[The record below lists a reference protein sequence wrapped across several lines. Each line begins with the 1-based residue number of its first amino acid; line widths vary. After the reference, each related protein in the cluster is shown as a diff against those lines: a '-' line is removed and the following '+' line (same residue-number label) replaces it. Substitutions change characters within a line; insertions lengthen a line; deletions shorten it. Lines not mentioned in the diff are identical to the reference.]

1 MSISYKVVEDQP
13 QVTTPTPS
21 VEDVYSSSFEPV
33 SAAYQM
39 VVDPALE
46 SAAVGADL
54 VTLGLNELNKF
65 LGNSSA
71 VLDFEYRKSNYG
83 LPSDMVTRF
92 RSEMSQ
98 ALGIEEPQTR
108 AEIGAEK
115 IGDFLKYAAYYGV
128 LQPLLNRIPVLKTI
142 NKSIIKEIKEKPL
155 LVAGT
160 EAAAITAGTEAEFR
174 GADPT
179 TTALAEIG
187 TSFSIPGIYNQIQKR
202 VFRTLTDKEI
212 IKQYGLSNFQK
223 ASQMIQEILT
233 KGPKETTAQARARVS
248 AQLSKEAP
256 EGTPITVITGDEGFT
271 PIEAYLIKEFGESS
285 AKERDKLYL
294 NTLQSIFGNRQNV
307 KTSADFLRDM
317 QKRNELSLDNL
328 INKNAE
334 LAADELDNLKPDST
348 AEELSQSLFDS
359 LNKSFRQGKEYEDK
373 LWANV
378 DLDRYAYKVQGARK
392 KFLELYENLGDPQK
406 VDMPSEAIKFLQEP
420 GKLKSV
426 RDVYSLYSK
435 LGEVASAARN
445 EKSFNTARLATQIRK
460 ALLDDLD
467 KIDGVGTALDEARQY
482 SRLMNEKFNRGIVG
496 DILNVTEE
504 GLPKVEPT
512 LVSKKVK
519 AGEEGR
525 ITIEQISKAIKK
537 PGYDE
542 FTPITQEEFGTL
554 STFMDVIRERFVREA
569 SNADGEIDVRKA
581 GRFIEKYSQIL
592 NQRQFQPL
600 KLQLES
606 ATDVTDALRS
616 DVADYNDLY
625 KTRFGTK
632 GQGAFNKFINAN
644 SSNRMRSILEGGN
657 PEGQMDEL
665 ITLVQDASPQD
676 FKNLGIQKSDVLQG
690 FKDSVYDYVIQQG
703 TKGTEGEFSTLREL
717 FRNPEKKAAL
727 QKVLSKAELD
737 NLDRYVTQIEKF
749 NKYKIKVKGDF
760 EEIGKLSIFDNLLA
774 LASGAALGKVLPGS
788 SLIAI
793 GYGKRTVLAALAN
806 LKKGEVRDIL
816 SDAFQDP
823 KLFDAL
829 LMNQKT
835 IEAGGLS
842 KKINYLNKYLLS
854 RGITYGAETPTR
866 ERTEE
871 IMEKD
876 LGLSDRSKAI
886 IELLNPFSETRL
898 PKRDTIELLN
908 PFSETRLSMTPG
920 IGRFFRDGQ

>member
-21 VEDVYSSSFEPV
+21 REDLYSSSLSPAA
-33 SAAYQM
+33 AAYQM
-39 VVDPALE
+39 VGDPLLE

-54 VTLGLNELNKF
+54 VTFGMNELNKF
-65 LGNSSA
+65 LGNSA
-71 VLDFEYRKSNYG
+71 GVLDYEYRKNNYG

-92 RSEMSQ
+92 RSEISQ
-98 ALGIEEPQTR
+98 TLGIEEPETR
-108 AEIGAEK
+108 AQIGAEK

-128 LQPLLNRIPVLKTI
+128 LQPVLNRIPVLKTI

-160 EAAAITAGTEAEFR
+160 EAGAIAAGTEAEFR
-174 GADPT
+174 GAGPK
-179 TTALAEIG
+179 TTAAVEIG
-187 TSFSIPGIYNQIQKR
+187 TSFSLPAIYNQIQKR

-233 KGPKETTAQARARVS
+233 KSPEEVS
-248 AQLSKEAP
+248 AQLAKETA
-256 EGTPITVITGDEGFT
+256 EGTPISIITGDEGFT
-271 PIEAYLIKEFGESS
+271 PIEAYLMKEFGESS

-317 QKRNELSLDNL
+317 QKRNDLSLDNL

-334 LAADELDNLKPDST
+334 LSANQLDDLKPDST

-378 DLDRYAYKVQGARK
+378 DLDRYAYKIQGARK

-435 LGEVASAARN
+435 LGEVAAIARN

-554 STFMDVIRERFVREA
+554 STFMDVIRERFVRDA
-569 SNADGEIDVRKA
+569 SNANGEIDVRKA

-606 ATDVTDALRS
+606 ATDATDALRS
-616 DVADYNDLY
+616 DVADYTDLY

-657 PEGQMDEL
+657 PVGQMDEL
-665 ITLVQDASPQD
+665 IDLVQGASPKD
-676 FKNLGIQKSDVLQG
+676 FKELGIQKSDVLQG

-703 TKGTEGEFSTLREL
+703 TKGTEVNFSTLKEL

-737 NLDRYVTQIEKF
+737 NLDRYVQQIEKF
-749 NKYKIKVKGDF
+749 NEYKIKVKGDF
-760 EEIGKLSIFDNLLA
+760 DEIGKLSVFDNLLA

-806 LKKGEVRDIL
+806 LKKGEVRAIL
-816 SDAFQDP
+816 NDAFQDP

-886 IELLNPFSETRL
+886 IELLNPLSEPRL

>member
-13 QVTTPTPS
+13 QVTPTPTPS
-21 VEDVYSSSFEPV
+21 VEDVYSSSLQPAAV
-33 SAAYQM
+33 AYQM
-39 VVDPALE
+39 VGDPLLE

-54 VTLGLNELNKF
+54 VTVGMNEINKF
-65 LGNSSA
+65 LGNNSA
-71 VLDFEYRKSNYG
+71 VLDFEYRKRNYG

-92 RSEMSQ
+92 RSEISE
-98 ALGIEEPQTR
+98 ALGIEEPETR
-108 AEIGAEK
+108 GQIGAEK

-128 LQPLLNRIPVLKTI
+128 LQPVLNRIPILKTI
-142 NKSIIKEIKEKPL
+142 NKSIIKEVKEKPL

-160 EAAAITAGTEAEFR
+160 EAGAIAAGTEAEFR
-174 GADPT
+174 GAGPI
-179 TTALAEIG
+179 TTAAAEIG
-187 TSFSIPGIYNQIQKR
+187 TSLTIPGLYNQLQKR
-202 VFRTLTDKEI
+202 AFRTLTDKEI

-233 KGPKETTAQARARVS
+233 KSPEEVS
-248 AQLSKEAP
+248 AQLAKEAP
-256 EGTPITVITGDEGFT
+256 EGTPISIITGDEGFT
-271 PIEAYLIKEFGESS
+271 PIEAYLMKEFGESS

-334 LAADELDNLKPDST
+334 LAADELDNLKPDSS

-373 LWANV
+373 LWASV

-406 VDMPSEAIKFLQEP
+406 VDMPAEAIKFLQEP

-435 LGEVASAARN
+435 LGEVAAAARN

-504 GLPKVEPT
+504 GLPKIEPT

-554 STFMDVIRERFVREA
+554 STFMDVIRERFVRDA
-569 SNADGEIDVRKA
+569 SNDAGEIDVRKA

-606 ATDVTDALRS
+606 ATDATDALRS
-616 DVADYNDLY
+616 DVADFTDLY
-625 KTRFGTK
+625 KSRFGTK

-644 SSNRMRSILEGGN
+644 SSNRMSSILDGGN
-657 PEGQMDEL
+657 PVGQMEEL
-665 ITLVQDASPQD
+665 IDLVQGASPKD
-676 FKNLGIQKSDVLQG
+676 FKELGIQKSDVLQG
-690 FKDSVYDYVIQQG
+690 FKDSVYDYVIKQG

-749 NKYKIKVKGDF
+749 NKYKIKVQGDF
-760 EEIGKLSIFDNLLA
+760 QEIGKLTILDNLLA

-806 LKKGEVRDIL
+806 LKKSEVRDIL

-871 IMEKD
+871 IIEKD

-886 IELLNPFSETRL
+886 IELLNPLSEPRL

-908 PFSETRLSMTPG
+908 PFSETRLSTTPV
-920 IGRFFRDGQ
+920 IGRFFQEGQ

>member
-21 VEDVYSSSFEPV
+21 REDLYSSSLSPAA
-33 SAAYQM
+33 AAYQM
-39 VVDPALE
+39 VGDPLLE

-54 VTLGLNELNKF
+54 VTFGMNELNKF
-65 LGNSSA
+65 LGNSA
-71 VLDFEYRKSNYG
+71 GVLDYEYRKNNYG

-92 RSEMSQ
+92 RSEISQ
-98 ALGIEEPQTR
+98 TLGIEEPETR
-108 AEIGAEK
+108 AQIGAEK

-128 LQPLLNRIPVLKTI
+128 LQPVLNRIPVLKTI

-160 EAAAITAGTEAEFR
+160 EAGAIAAGTEAEFR
-174 GADPT
+174 GAGPK
-179 TTALAEIG
+179 TTAAVEIG
-187 TSFSIPGIYNQIQKR
+187 TSFSLPAIYNQIQKR

-233 KGPKETTAQARARVS
+233 KSPEEVS
-248 AQLSKEAP
+248 AQLAKETT
-256 EGTPITVITGDEGFT
+256 EGTPISIITGDEGFT
-271 PIEAYLIKEFGESS
+271 PIEAYLMKEFGESS

-317 QKRNELSLDNL
+317 QKRNDLSLDNL

-334 LAADELDNLKPDST
+334 LSANQLDDLKPDST

-378 DLDRYAYKVQGARK
+378 DLDRYAYKIQGARK

-435 LGEVASAARN
+435 LGEVAAIARN

-554 STFMDVIRERFVREA
+554 STFMDVIRERFVRDA
-569 SNADGEIDVRKA
+569 SNANGEIDVRKA

-606 ATDVTDALRS
+606 ATDATDALRS
-616 DVADYNDLY
+616 DVADYTDLY

-657 PEGQMDEL
+657 PVGQMDEL
-665 ITLVQDASPQD
+665 IDLVQGASPKD
-676 FKNLGIQKSDVLQG
+676 FKK
-690 FKDSVYDYVIQQG
+690 
-703 TKGTEGEFSTLREL
+703 
-717 FRNPEKKAAL
+717 
-727 QKVLSKAELD
+727 
-737 NLDRYVTQIEKF
+737 
-749 NKYKIKVKGDF
+749 
-760 EEIGKLSIFDNLLA
+760 
-774 LASGAALGKVLPGS
+774 
-788 SLIAI
+788 
-793 GYGKRTVLAALAN
+793 
-806 LKKGEVRDIL
+806 
-816 SDAFQDP
+816 
-823 KLFDAL
+823 
-829 LMNQKT
+829 
-835 IEAGGLS
+835 
-842 KKINYLNKYLLS
+842 
-854 RGITYGAETPTR
+854 TPTG
-866 ERTEE
+866 
-871 IMEKD
+871 KH
-876 LGLSDRSKAI
+876 
-886 IELLNPFSETRL
+886 LN
-898 PKRDTIELLN
+898 
-908 PFSETRLSMTPG
+908 
-920 IGRFFRDGQ
+920 Q

>member
-21 VEDVYSSSFEPV
+21 REDLYSSSLSPAA
-33 SAAYQM
+33 AAYQM
-39 VVDPALE
+39 VGDPLLE

-54 VTLGLNELNKF
+54 VTFGMNELNKF
-65 LGNSSA
+65 LGNSA
-71 VLDFEYRKSNYG
+71 GVLDYEYRKNNYG

-92 RSEMSQ
+92 RSEISQ
-98 ALGIEEPQTR
+98 TLGIEEPETR
-108 AEIGAEK
+108 AQIGAEK

-128 LQPLLNRIPVLKTI
+128 LQPVLNRIPVLKTI

-160 EAAAITAGTEAEFR
+160 EAGAIAAGTEAEFR
-174 GADPT
+174 GAGPK
-179 TTALAEIG
+179 TTAAVEIG
-187 TSFSIPGIYNQIQKR
+187 TSFSLPAIYNQLQKR

-233 KGPKETTAQARARVS
+233 KSPEEVS
-248 AQLSKEAP
+248 AQLAKETA
-256 EGTPITVITGDEGFT
+256 EGTPISIITGDEGFT
-271 PIEAYLIKEFGESS
+271 PIEAYLMKEFGESS

-317 QKRNELSLDNL
+317 QKRNDLSLDNL

-334 LAADELDNLKPDST
+334 LSANQLDELKPNST

-554 STFMDVIRERFVREA
+554 STFMDVIRERFVRDA
-569 SNADGEIDVRKA
+569 SNANGEIDVRKA

-606 ATDVTDALRS
+606 ATDATDALRS
-616 DVADYNDLY
+616 DVADYTDLY

-657 PEGQMDEL
+657 PVGQIDEL

-737 NLDRYVTQIEKF
+737 NLDRYVQQIEKF
-749 NKYKIKVKGDF
+749 NEYKIKVKGDF
-760 EEIGKLSIFDNLLA
+760 DEIGKLSVFDNLLA

-806 LKKGEVRDIL
+806 LKKGEVRAIL
-816 SDAFQDP
+816 NDAFQDP

-886 IELLNPFSETRL
+886 IELLNPLSEPRL

-908 PFSETRLSMTPG
+908 PFSETRLSTTPG

>member
-21 VEDVYSSSFEPV
+21 VEDVYSSSLQPV

-54 VTLGLNELNKF
+54 VTFGMNEINKF
-65 LGNSSA
+65 LGNSGA

-160 EAAAITAGTEAEFR
+160 EAAAIAAGTEAEFR

-187 TSFSIPGIYNQIQKR
+187 TSLTTPGLYNQARKQVSK
-202 VFRTLTDKEI
+202 FLTNKEI

-233 KGPKETTAQARARVS
+233 KSPEEVS
-248 AQLSKEAP
+248 AQLAKETA
-256 EGTPITVITGDEGFT
+256 EGTPISIITGDEGFT
-271 PIEAYLIKEFGESS
+271 PIEAYLMKEFGESS

-334 LAADELDNLKPDST
+334 LAANELDNLKPDSS
-348 AEELSQSLFDS
+348 AEDLSQSLFDS

-420 GKLKSV
+420 GKLTSV

-519 AGEEGR
+519 PGEEGR

-542 FTPITQEEFGTL
+542 FTPTTQEEFGTL
-554 STFMDVIRERFVREA
+554 STFNDVIRERFVREA

-606 ATDVTDALRS
+606 AIDATDALRS
-616 DVADYNDLY
+616 DVADFSNLY
-625 KTRFGTK
+625 KSRFGTK
-632 GQGAFNKFINAN
+632 GQGAFNKFINGS
-644 SSNRMRSILEGGN
+644 SSNRIRSILEGGN
-657 PEGQMDEL
+657 PEGQIDEL

-703 TKGTEGEFSTLREL
+703 TKSTEGELSTLREL

-737 NLDRYVTQIEKF
+737 NLDRYVQQIEKF
-749 NKYKIKVKGDF
+749 NEYKIKVKGDF
-760 EEIGKLSIFDNLLA
+760 DEIGKLSIFDNLLA

-793 GYGKRTVLAALAN
+793 GYGKRTVLAALSN
-806 LKKGEVRDIL
+806 LKKGEVRAIL
-816 SDAFQDP
+816 NDAFQDP

-829 LMNQKT
+829 LMNQNT

-898 PKRDTIELLN
+898 
-908 PFSETRLSMTPG
+908 SMTPG
-920 IGRFFRDGQ
+920 VGRFIREGQ